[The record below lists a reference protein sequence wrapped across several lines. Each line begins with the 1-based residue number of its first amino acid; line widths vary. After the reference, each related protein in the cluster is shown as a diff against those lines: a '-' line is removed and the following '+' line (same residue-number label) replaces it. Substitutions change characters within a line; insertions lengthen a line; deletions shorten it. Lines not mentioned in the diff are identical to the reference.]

1 MKLKEKEF
9 EHVLDELK
17 EIAVQVGATVRF
29 EKGDFQGGYCI
40 VKHSKV
46 IVINKRA
53 NTQRKVM
60 TLAAALNE
68 LGLEGVEISDKLK
81 EVLEEMDIQQ

>member
-1 MKLKEKEF
+1 MKIKEKEF
-9 EHVLDELK
+9 ELVLDELK
-17 EIAVQVGATVRF
+17 EIAIQLGSTVRF
-29 EKGDFQGGYCI
+29 EKGDFKGGYCL

-81 EVLEEMDIQQ
+81 IVLDEMDVKQ